1 MVTKQQPSPVRPRK
15 VPRQSRAAYTV
26 AMLLEAV
33 ACLLESE
40 GTERLSTNRV
50 AQRAGV
56 SIGSLYQYFPS
67 KDALIVA
74 LCQRERGAF
83 LTEAQAAQQATDGR
97 GALVQLISA
106 AVRQQLHRPTLA
118 RLLDYEQTRPV
129 IASELAPFIVA
140 MTALVGQLLAR
151 ADVPTQPDPT
161 KAIDDVIAIVRG
173 MVNTAG
179 DRGEHDH
186 AGLEQRIGRAVFG
199 YLGMPPAGPQDPR
212 TTGASPV

>member
-1 MVTKQQPSPVRPRK
+1 
-15 VPRQSRAAYTV
+15 
-26 AMLLEAV
+26 MLLEAV